1 MPEENTILESNDNL
15 HSATKL
21 CKFLLK
27 AHKCMLQVY
36 IELGLP
42 QDTKLCVFI
51 YGGQPPGEWE
61 LRESNLPEGW
71 VCVVCSGGKPILS
84 DKQLPVNF
92 RLAKPDDFIPDMVC
106 QICPAV
112 LHTFTQAAAHVSP
125 METQQLG
132 CIVMSLHE

>member
-1 MPEENTILESNDNL
+1 MQ
-15 HSATKL
+15 
-21 CKFLLK
+21 
-27 AHKCMLQVY
+27 QVY

-84 DKQLPVNF
+84 DKQLPSNF
-92 RLAKPDDFIPDMVC
+92 RLAKPDDFIPDMVRHSSC
-106 QICPAV
+106 R
-112 LHTFTQAAAHVSP
+112 HTYA
-125 METQQLG
+125 
-132 CIVMSLHE
+132 